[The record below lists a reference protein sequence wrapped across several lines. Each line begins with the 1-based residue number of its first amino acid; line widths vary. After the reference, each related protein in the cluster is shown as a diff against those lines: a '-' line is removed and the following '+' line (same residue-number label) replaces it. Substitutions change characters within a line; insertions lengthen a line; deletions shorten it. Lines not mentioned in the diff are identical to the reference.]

1 MFGFKKKKEESKAEF
16 NPYIIKYED
25 KDGVMHEIDTEA
37 EDGFEKFDA
46 MMSDPTNCLVFE

>member
-1 MFGFKKKKEESKAEF
+1 MFGFKKKKEEPKAEF

-46 MMSDPTNCLVFE
+46 MMSDPTNRLVID

>member
-1 MFGFKKKKEESKAEF
+1 MFGFKKKKEEPKNEF

-37 EDGFEKFDA
+37 EDGFEKFDE
-46 MMSDPTNCLVFE
+46 MMSDPTNRLVFD